1 MTEKNMKAAV
11 LKGPETIE
19 VKQVPVPKVEEGLI
33 EIQVSACGVCGSDV
47 HMWQAGK
54 GWGKTGESDFIMGH
68 EFCGVVTDAGDSSFK
83 IGDRVAFWANLYC
96 GKCEM
101 CQKGQEHLCRE
112 VNGTNYIGFV
122 CNGAY
127 AERFVG
133 KASNAYKLPD
143 TVSDTAASL
152 IDPLMV
158 AYHAVRKSNIKLN
171 DKVLVSGSGII
182 GQLIGELA
190 KKAGASYVAMSKIND
205 TKIEKAK
212 ELGIFDDYFDAKDS
226 NRGEVLKDASAGGFD
241 LIFEAVG
248 SSSSLATCIEAAR
261 PGATIVAIGNSVAP
275 EIPFSLNRLVLQEIK
290 LIGSVSCTRQEF
302 EETIDLIASGMID
315 PTKYITDEYPLE
327 KLQEA
332 LERQTLEDDPLV
344 KAVVRF

>member
-1 MTEKNMKAAV
+1 
-11 LKGPETIE
+11 
-19 VKQVPVPKVEEGLI
+19 
-33 EIQVSACGVCGSDV
+33 
-47 HMWQAGK
+47 
-54 GWGKTGESDFIMGH
+54 MGH

-190 KKAGASYVAMSKIND
+190 KKLGLLMWPCPKSTIQKLRKPRNWESLTITLTLRIQTAG
-205 TKIEKAK
+205 
-212 ELGIFDDYFDAKDS
+212 
-226 NRGEVLKDASAGGFD
+226 
-241 LIFEAVG
+241 
-248 SSSSLATCIEAAR
+248 
-261 PGATIVAIGNSVAP
+261 
-275 EIPFSLNRLVLQEIK
+275 
-290 LIGSVSCTRQEF
+290 
-302 EETIDLIASGMID
+302 
-315 PTKYITDEYPLE
+315 KY
-327 KLQEA
+327 
-332 LERQTLEDDPLV
+332 
-344 KAVVRF
+344 

>member
-1 MTEKNMKAAV
+1 M
-11 LKGPETIE
+11 
-19 VKQVPVPKVEEGLI
+19 
-33 EIQVSACGVCGSDV
+33 SGSKW
-47 HMWQAGK
+47 H
-54 GWGKTGESDFIMGH
+54 
-68 EFCGVVTDAGDSSFK
+68 
-83 IGDRVAFWANLYC
+83 
-96 GKCEM
+96 
-101 CQKGQEHLCRE
+101 
-112 VNGTNYIGFV
+112 NYIGFV

-190 KKAGASYVAMSKIND
+190 KSWGFLCGDVQIND

-212 ELGIFDDYFDAKDS
+212 ELGIFDDYFDAKDP

-261 PGATIVAIGNSVAP
+261 PYATIVAIGNSVCSRNS
-275 EIPFSLNRLVLQEIK
+275 FH
-290 LIGSVSCTRQEF
+290 
-302 EETIDLIASGMID
+302 
-315 PTKYITDEYPLE
+315 
-327 KLQEA
+327 
-332 LERQTLEDDPLV
+332 
-344 KAVVRF
+344 